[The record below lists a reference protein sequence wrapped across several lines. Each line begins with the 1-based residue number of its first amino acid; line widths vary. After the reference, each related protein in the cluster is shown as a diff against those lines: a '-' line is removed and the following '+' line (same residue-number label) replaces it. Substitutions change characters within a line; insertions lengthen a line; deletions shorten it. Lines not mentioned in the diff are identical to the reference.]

1 MSDVRDS
8 GCCGATFERE
18 HISLVALLT
27 VAFPLVLIF
36 TPLQPLLWLAGRSNS
51 PRWVVIFRTLFAA
64 NIRVIRD
71 THLLPKLRCDLGAR
85 LFPLSPALAGFSFKA
100 FNLVLLSLMWLG
112 TGSAVAV
119 ILGVMA

>member
-18 HISLVALLT
+18 HISLFALLT
-27 VAFPLVLIF
+27 VSFPLVLLG
-36 TPLQPLLWLAGRSNS
+36 TPLQPLLAVAGEARAA
-51 PRWVVIFRTLFAA
+51 VILRALHAA

-71 THLLPKLRCDLGAR
+71 THILPKLRCDLGAR
-85 LFPLSPALAGFSFKA
+85 LFPISPALAGFSFKA
-100 FNLVLLSLMWLG
+100 FNLVLLGLVWLG

-119 ILGVMA
+119 IMEVIA

>member
-27 VAFPLVLIF
+27 VSFPMVLLF
-36 TPLQPLLWLAGRSNS
+36 APLQPLLWLAGRTAP
-51 PRWVVIFRTLFAA
+51 PRWVVIFRTLYDA
-64 NIRVIRD
+64 NLRVIRD
-71 THLLPKLRCDLGAR
+71 THLLPKQRCDLGAR
-85 LFPLSPALAGFSFKA
+85 LFPISPALAGFSFKA
-100 FNLVLLSLMWLG
+100 FNLVLLSLVWLG